1 MAKTVTLKTL
11 TNNYTVGTPEGTL
24 VFCAATPKY
33 EVSDEIADHLA
44 KQIDYRNDA
53 MFIVEDAPV
62 IPVVKKMVKKAVDT
76 TQPDV
81 SIKE

>member
-24 VFCAATPKY
+24 VFCAATPKH
-33 EVSDEIADHLA
+33 EVSDEIADHLV

-81 SIKE
+81 YIKE